1 MNKNIFVTVCLFL
14 LVNSLTGI
22 KIVHA
27 EWTCTD
33 GAKCAAW
40 NAFQEAV
47 NLHYAGDWQGA
58 AASIRD
64 AIKVI
69 PADSATLKLNGETM
83 RIIDSSGARP
93 KIAKT
98 PESNIVDYYP
108 NRILR
113 QIKAEH
119 PPKIELL
126 VKLGCSGSALCFGE
140 RNSGSKD
147 KSIIVELVNVGEM
160 ELENLSVNM
169 SSGGRKVSADF
180 GDLSPG
186 KKKKE
191 SMAMAVGSELT
202 FQFSEKFNLAP
213 DSITIRIN

>member
-1 MNKNIFVTVCLFL
+1 MNKNLFVFICLFL
-14 LVNSLTGI
+14 LVNSLTNI
-22 KIVHA
+22 KIVQA
-27 EWTCTD
+27 KWTCTD
-33 GAKCAAW
+33 SVKCAAW
-40 NAFQEAV
+40 NDFQEAI
-47 NLHYAGDWQGA
+47 NLYYAGDWQGA

-69 PADSATLKLNGETM
+69 PADSTTLKLDGETM
-83 RIIDSSGARP
+83 RIVDSSGARP

-113 QIKAEH
+113 QIKDEH

-126 VKLGCSGSALCFGE
+126 VKLGCSGSGLCFGE
-140 RNSGSKD
+140 RNPGAKD
-147 KSIIVELVNVGEM
+147 KSVIVELRNVGEM
-160 ELENLSVNM
+160 ELEDLSVNM
-169 SSGGRKVSADF
+169 SSGTRRVSADF
-180 GDLSPG
+180 GDLNPG
-186 KKKKE
+186 KRKKE
-191 SMAMAVGSELT
+191 SVAMAVGSELT